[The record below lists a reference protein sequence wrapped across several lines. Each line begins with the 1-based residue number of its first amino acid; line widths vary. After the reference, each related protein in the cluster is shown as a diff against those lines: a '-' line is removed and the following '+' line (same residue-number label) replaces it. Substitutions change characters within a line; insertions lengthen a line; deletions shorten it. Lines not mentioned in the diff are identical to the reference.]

1 LQLSG
6 HTDRFLLLQY
16 YFCIEHGCAEKF
28 VPITLLDM
36 KSNQKT
42 RTFVSF
48 SNHGAKKRCSSPTLH
63 EISIIYPNDK
73 QEGFNSSVE
82 NSLLCCGKSLLRF
95 HNRATLKLN
104 SRKTYFYYDWNLIW
118 IKGRIFMEL
127 FLILGGKYTVKPVL
141 RGHLWENE
149 RNGLLIQVTS

>member
-1 LQLSG
+1 
-6 HTDRFLLLQY
+6 
-16 YFCIEHGCAEKF
+16 
-28 VPITLLDM
+28 M

-82 NSLLCCGKSLLRF
+82 NSLLCYLISYLVELSEQISLHIHALYRS
-95 HNRATLKLN
+95 NIEVTEICQYVRSAA
-104 SRKTYFYYDWNLIW
+104 
-118 IKGRIFMEL
+118 MQV
-127 FLILGGKYTVKPVL
+127 VK
-141 RGHLWENE
+141 H
-149 RNGLLIQVTS
+149 